1 LKRISQKILESK
13 KYIHA
18 SLAKENIMA
27 TDPSIQRNE
36 YIRELREIEAQLS
49 SVETIGFI
57 QTQSPGNRSKFF
69 DLKSEIAIRRSK
81 LEIARL
87 DTIALRL
94 QQLEGDFK
102 QGITNIGSAIDSLS
116 NITEVLST
124 IDLLVGVLSRIFV

>member
-1 LKRISQKILESK
+1 LKRINQKILESK
-13 KYIHA
+13 RYIRTD
-18 SLAKENIMA
+18 LVKENIMT
-27 TDPSIQRNE
+27 TDPSIQRNQ
-36 YIRELREIEAQLS
+36 YIRELREIEAQLG

-57 QTQSPGNRSKFF
+57 QAQSLENRSKFF
-69 DLKSEIAIRRSK
+69 DLKSEIAIRRSR

-87 DTIALRL
+87 DTIVLRL

-102 QGITNIGSAIDSLS
+102 QGMTNIEAAIDSLN